1 MQPDDP
7 LVVDDFEEFEF
18 VEDFSLAVL
27 RALGRKV
34 PDFSDEFPIRFPI
47 RHFSDDASCTSRV
60 RQEVNLRKVAVPTGF
75 LVWFLQRALGA
86 LDGVYQRETDITL

>member
-18 VEDFSLAVL
+18 VEDFSLAIL

-34 PDFSDEFPIRFPI
+34 PDFSDEFPIGFPI
-47 RHFSDDASCTSRV
+47 RHFPDDAS
-60 RQEVNLRKVAVPTGF
+60 
-75 LVWFLQRALGA
+75 RAPGRTA
-86 LDGVYQRETDITL
+86 EREKNDCRRSEEGMYI